1 MGRAGTAANG
11 SEDHGPFAS
20 GRSATRLA
28 LAFLIIFLALGVEA
42 PAQTSK
48 DVPIHSRGGFMPFDG
63 RLRVSVTARR
73 LVFNDLLEPSSF
85 NPAAAYVPQTGGW
98 ERSWTE
104 DDLYA
109 TISYDLVSLEH
120 FLLRPGMHLGLA
132 NASFT
137 ARSEQAA
144 FSETWEL
151 ETSFLWG
158 PMLYA
163 EARLHEKEG
172 PFASFCFD
180 YFMAQAS
187 ERKETI
193 GSSKSSGS
201 RPEDRDARFRWTRLE
216 ASLAAGWR
224 FGWATARA
232 GARYRDFRLEK
243 TLTHHVSPTGASGE
257 GLALIM
263 ALNSAPS
270 RYSYRAGRP
279 VVPFAE
285 LAFEPIPNLSVS
297 GSAILSTDQD
307 FSLEAVFR
315 F

>member
-1 MGRAGTAANG
+1 MGRSGTAAG
-11 SEDHGPFAS
+11 REDHGSF
-20 GRSATRLA
+20 ATRRTA
-28 LAFLIIFLALGVEA
+28 QRLAFAVLAIFLALCAEA
-42 PAQTSK
+42 PAQTPQE
-48 DVPIHSRGGFMPFDG
+48 VPIRSRDGFTPFDG
-63 RLRVSVTARR
+63 RLRVTVTARR
-73 LVFNDLLEPSSF
+73 LVFNDLREPSSF
-85 NPAAAYVPQTGGW
+85 NPAAVYVPQTGGW

-109 TISYDLVSLEH
+109 TISYDLVSLER
-120 FLLRPGMHLGLA
+120 FLLRPGLHLGAA

-151 ETSFLWG
+151 DTAFLWG
-158 PMLYA
+158 AMLYA

-172 PFASFCFD
+172 PFASLCLD

-193 GSSKSSGS
+193 GSSKNSGS
-201 RPEDRDARFRWTRLE
+201 RPEDRDARFRWTRFE
-216 ASLAAGWR
+216 AALAAGWR

-243 TLTHHVSPTGASGE
+243 TLTHHVSPAGASGE

-263 ALNSAPS
+263 ALDSAPS

-285 LAFEPIPNLSVS
+285 LAFEPFPNLSVS